1 MSGNA
6 TGDTAEAWLH
16 RPGREAAP
24 LAGEAE
30 AAVTEAVVRHL
41 LHARRDG
48 LVYFLSVGAR
58 EDRDPDDAFM
68 ERFAGHR
75 PPVKPI
81 SEATLSGAAQ
91 PGSALAAAPFPGQ
104 VIDRRTGQPGLIL
117 RVSRLTWL
125 SESEARVEAS
135 TFAHGLAAR
144 GLLYH
149 VAREGGR
156 WVVGEG
162 VLDWIA

>member
-1 MSGNA
+1 MPDDRG
-6 TGDTAEAWLH
+6 AWQDQ
-16 RPGREAAP
+16 PGREAQP

-30 AAVTEAVVRHL
+30 AAVTEAVFRHL
-41 LHARRDG
+41 LRPSRDG
-48 LVYFLSVGAR
+48 TAYFLSVGGP
-58 EDRDPDDAFM
+58 DDHDPDDAFM
-68 ERFAGHR
+68 ERFSGHQ
-75 PPVKPI
+75 PPVKPV